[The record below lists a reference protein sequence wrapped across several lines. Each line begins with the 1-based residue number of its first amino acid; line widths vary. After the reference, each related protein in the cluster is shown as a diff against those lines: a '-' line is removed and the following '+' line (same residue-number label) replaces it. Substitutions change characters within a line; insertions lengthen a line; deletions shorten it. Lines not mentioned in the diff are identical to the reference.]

1 MRVASA
7 IDQTISR
14 IDTQKQLTVLGY
26 VSRGLALALE
36 RTLYELLIES

>member
-26 VSRGLALALE
+26 VSPALRSLSNE
-36 RTLYELLIES
+36 RFTNC